1 MGLGNLGMER
11 ASADGMPGTGVEYV
25 LSTPQ
30 GEAVLRPLR
39 YPLYDAAIFANAATG
54 CQVLFANHRVFGDG
68 TTPKSLCDT
77 NMTLDSQLGSP
88 NLFDLVGFTGELE
101 YGVSQADFNDI
112 YNKSTFT
119 WKFGTNTIFTQITL
133 KKIPQ
138 GIGPTGFNSGGTIMT
153 QGLPVI
159 NSFFNFTT
167 PDRKARRIDSVEQ
180 FRNDICPCSA
190 LSITAAGR
198 KWFTYMVGILSKLA
212 SKVAEFVAPKAER
225 VWSLAV

>member
-1 MGLGNLGMER
+1 MSTLGGLGMVP

-25 LSTPQ
+25 VSTPQ
-30 GEAVLRPLR
+30 GQAVLRPLR
-39 YPLYDAAIFANAATG
+39 YPFYDAALMANSQTA
-54 CQVLFANHRVFGDG
+54 CRILFANHRVFDDG

-112 YNKSTFT
+112 YNKSTYT
-119 WKFGTNTIFTQITL
+119 WIFGTNTIFTRVTL

-138 GIGPTGFNSGGTIMT
+138 GIGPSGFNSGGTIVT
-153 QGLPVI
+153 QGLPTQ
-159 NSFFNFTT
+159 NSYFNFTT

-180 FRNDICPCSA
+180 FRNEVCPCSA
-190 LSITAAGR
+190 LSICN
-198 KWFTYMVGILSKLA
+198 
-212 SKVAEFVAPKAER
+212 KVAA
-225 VWSLAV
+225 

>member
-1 MGLGNLGMER
+1 MVP

-25 LSTPQ
+25 VATPQ
-30 GEAVLRPLR
+30 GQAVLRPLR
-39 YPLYDAAIFANAATG
+39 YPFYDAAIMANAQTQ
-54 CQVLFANHRVFGDG
+54 CRILFANHRVFDDG

-112 YNKSTFT
+112 YNKSTYT
-119 WKFGTNTIFTQITL
+119 WLFGTNTIFTRTTL

-138 GIGPTGFNSGGTIMT
+138 GIGPNGFNNGGTIIT
-153 QGLPVI
+153 QGLPTQ
-159 NSFFNFTT
+159 NSYFNFTT

-180 FRNDICPCSA
+180 FRNEVCPCSA

-198 KWFTYMVGILSKLA
+198 KWFTYMVGVLSN
-212 SKVAEFVAPKAER
+212 
-225 VWSLAV
+225 VWSLAA

>member
-1 MGLGNLGMER
+1 M
-11 ASADGMPGTGVEYV
+11 
-25 LSTPQ
+25 
-30 GEAVLRPLR
+30 
-39 YPLYDAAIFANAATG
+39 ANAQTQ
-54 CQVLFANHRVFGDG
+54 CRILFANHRVFDDG

-119 WKFGTNTIFTQITL
+119 WIFGTNTIFTRTTL

-138 GIGPTGFNSGGTIMT
+138 GIGPNGFNNAGTIIT
-153 QGLPVI
+153 QGLPTQ
-159 NSFFNFTT
+159 NSYFNFTT

-180 FRNDICPCSA
+180 FRNEVCPCSA
-190 LSITAAGR
+190 LSVTKQNWCLAA
-198 KWFTYMVGILSKLA
+198 
-212 SKVAEFVAPKAER
+212 
-225 VWSLAV
+225 

>member
-1 MGLGNLGMER
+1 MHGLGNLGME
-11 ASADGMPGTGVEYV
+11 ASEDGMPGTGIEYV
-25 LSTPQ
+25 VSTPQ
-30 GEAVLRPLR
+30 GQAVLRPLR
-39 YPLYDAAIFANAATG
+39 YPFYDSVIMDNGQTT
-54 CQVLFANHRVFGDG
+54 CKTLFVNHRQFDDG
-68 TTPKSLCDT
+68 AAKQLCDT

-119 WKFGTNTIFTQITL
+119 WIFGTNTIFTRTTL

-138 GIGPTGFNSGGTIMT
+138 GIGPNGFNSSGTIIT
-153 QGLPVI
+153 QGLPTQ
-159 NSFFNFTT
+159 NSYFNFTT

-180 FRNDICPCSA
+180 FRNDVCPCSA

-198 KWFTYMVGILSKLA
+198 RW
-212 SKVAEFVAPKAER
+212 
-225 VWSLAV
+225 WSYIIGVLYSNI